1 MIFAKDDGDDNR
13 PRTGYSAGSSGM
25 VRGDQLDLA
34 RKIALETLEEDQRA
48 LEVEARSVFR

>member
-13 PRTGYSAGSSGM
+13 SRTGYSTGSSGM